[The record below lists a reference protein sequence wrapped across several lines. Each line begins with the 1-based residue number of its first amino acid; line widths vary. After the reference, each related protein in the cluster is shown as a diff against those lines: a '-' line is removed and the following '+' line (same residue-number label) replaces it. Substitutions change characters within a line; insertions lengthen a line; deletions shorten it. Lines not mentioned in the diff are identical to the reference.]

1 MTARMQ
7 ATKHVWSDGEMI
19 PWEDATVHVLAHGL
33 HYGTGVFEGIRAYS
47 TGEGP
52 AVFRLHDHMRRL
64 VRSANAFNIP
74 LRWSADE
81 LSEAALELVRINEL
95 DACYLR
101 PLAFLGPGSLGLN
114 PAGAVPRAIIAS
126 WVWGAY
132 LGDEGLDR
140 GVRVR
145 VSSWRRVSQD
155 SLIPNAKGTG
165 QYVTSVL
172 AKQEAVTA
180 GYDEALMLNQQG
192 YVVEGSGENLFIVRD
207 GVAWTPPISAGAL
220 DGITRDSVITLL
232 TDAGMEVQ
240 ERLVARA
247 DLYYAEEAFFTGTAA
262 EVTPIREID
271 DRVVGDGSPG
281 PITRRAQELFQ
292 EAATGKL
299 SEYRSWLALAHGS

>member
-1 MTARMQ
+1 MQ
-7 ATKHVWSDGEMI
+7 PTRFVWSDGEMVS
-19 PWEDATVHVLAHGL
+19 WEDATVHVVSHAL
-33 HYGTGVFEGIRAYS
+33 HYGTGVFEGIRAYA

-52 AVFRLHDHMRRL
+52 AVFRLDDHMRRL
-64 VRSANAFNIP
+64 LRSAKAFNIP
-74 LRWSADE
+74 LEWSSDE
-81 LSEAALELVRINEL
+81 LSAAARELVRVNEL

-101 PLAFLGPGSLGLN
+101 PIVFLGTGSVGLN
-114 PAGAVPRAIIAS
+114 PTGAIPRTMIVS

-132 LGDEGLDR
+132 LGDEGLER

-180 GYDEALMLNQQG
+180 GYDEALLVNAQG
-192 YVVEGSGENLFIVRD
+192 HVVEGSGENLFVVRD
-207 GVAWTPPISAGAL
+207 GVASTPPISAGAL
-220 DGITRDSVITLL
+220 DGITRDSVMVLL
-232 TDAGMEVQ
+232 SDSGIEVR
-240 ERLVARA
+240 ERLISRA
-247 DLYYAEEAFFTGTAA
+247 DLYYADEAFLTGTAA

-271 DRVVGDGSPG
+271 DRTVGDGTPG
-281 PITRRAQELFQ
+281 PVTRSAQSLFH

-299 SEYRSWLALAHGS
+299 EEYRHWLSFV